1 MANLNTYGL
10 NDLVRD
16 PSFDFL
22 NKLGPNDPE
31 TEHNHDFL
39 STDLSDSPYFNSA
52 FHTKY
57 FDTLQF
63 TEKFHNNKKL
73 ALMSLNIQSLPA
85 KYESLKELLSELSI
99 KKLHSWCK
107 LFAGNLECYRQ

>member
-1 MANLNTYGL
+1 MANLNTYRL
-10 NDLVRD
+10 DDLRD
-16 PSFDFL
+16 PTFDFL
-22 NKLGPNDPE
+22 NKLGLNDPE

-39 STDLSDSPYFNSA
+39 STDLSDSPYSNSA
-52 FHTKY
+52 LHTKY

-85 KYESLKELLSELSI
+85 KYESLKELLSKLSI
-99 KKLHSWCK
+99 KKLHS
-107 LFAGNLECYRQ
+107 